1 MMSANP
7 FSLEGKTIL
16 VTGAS
21 SGIGRGIAIE
31 CSKMGAKLVING
43 RNEARLNETLS
54 NLEGNGHIA
63 IISDLTNQEGFDKL
77 VADCPEINGFVPC
90 AGIPKISNVKH
101 ISRRDLSEIVEI
113 NQNVPI
119 LLTSALLKKKKLQKK
134 SSIVF
139 IASLSGIYVANPG
152 DSLYSATK
160 GAINGFAKGAALE
173 LAPQGTRVNTLCPG
187 FTPTSILES
196 SKEMF
201 SEEEV
206 MASTNGKFPLN
217 RLGKPEDIAYA
228 AIYLLSDASSW
239 VTGAELK
246 IDGGYSLI

>member
-1 MMSANP
+1 MQTNP

-21 SGIGRGIAIE
+21 SGIGRGIAVE

-43 RNEARLNETLS
+43 RNEKRLNETFEMLAG
-54 NLEGNGHIA
+54 EGHQA
-63 IISDLTNQEGFDKL
+63 IVADLVSQDGFDAL
-77 VADCPEINGFVPC
+77 VEACPLINGFVPC
-90 AGIPKISNVKH
+90 AGIPKIGNVKH
-101 ISRRDLSEIVEI
+101 ITRKDLNDIVEI

-119 LLTSALLKKKKLQKK
+119 LLMSTLLKKKKLQKM

-139 IASLSGIYVANPG
+139 IASLSGIYVSNPG

-173 LAPQGTRVNTLCPG
+173 LAAQGTRVNTLCPG
-187 FTPTSILES
+187 LVPTSILES
-196 SKEMF
+196 SKELF
-201 SEEEV
+201 SEEAV
-206 MASTNGKFPLN
+206 MASTKGKYPLN
-217 RLGKPEDIAYA
+217 RLGKPEDIAFA

-239 VTGAELK
+239 VTGADFK
-246 IDGGYSLI
+246 IDGGYSLL

>member
-1 MMSANP
+1 MQTNP

-21 SGIGRGIAIE
+21 SGIGRGIAVE
-31 CSKMGAKLVING
+31 CSKMGARLVING
-43 RNEARLNETLS
+43 RNEKRLNETFEMLV
-54 NLEGNGHIA
+54 GKGHQA
-63 IISDLTNQEGFDKL
+63 IVADLVLQDGFDEI
-77 VADCPEINGFVPC
+77 VEACPPINGFVPC

-101 ISRRDLSEIVEI
+101 ITRKDLNDIVEI

-119 LLTSALLKKKKLQKK
+119 LLMSALLKKKKLQKE

-173 LAPQGTRVNTLCPG
+173 LAAQGTRVNTLCPG

-196 SKEMF
+196 SKELF
-201 SEEEV
+201 SEETV
-206 MASTNGKFPLN
+206 MQSTKGKFPLN

-239 VTGAELK
+239 VTGADLK
-246 IDGGYSLI
+246 IDGGYSLQ

>member
-1 MMSANP
+1 MIENP

-21 SGIGRGIAIE
+21 SGIGRGIAVE

-43 RNEARLNETLS
+43 RNEKRLQETL
-54 NLEGNGHIA
+54 NQLQGEGHLPIL
-63 IISDLTNQEGFDKL
+63 SDLATQEGFDLL
-77 VADCPEINGFVPC
+77 VEQCPSINGFVPC
-90 AGIPKISNVKH
+90 AGIPKIGNVKH
-101 ISRRDLSEIVEI
+101 ISRKDLQEIVEI

-139 IASLSGIYVANPG
+139 IASLSGIFVANMG
-152 DSLYSATK
+152 DSLYSTTK
-160 GAINGFAKGAALE
+160 GAISGFAKGAALE
-173 LAPQGTRVNTLCPG
+173 LAAQGTRVNTLCPG
-187 FTPTSILES
+187 LTPTSILEMS
-196 SKEMF
+196 NEIF
-201 SEEEV
+201 SEEQL
-206 MASTNGKFPLN
+206 MKSTEGKFPMG

-239 VTGAELK
+239 VTGINMK
-246 IDGGYSLI
+246 IDGGYSLL

>member
-1 MMSANP
+1 MMYNP

-31 CSKMGAKLVING
+31 CSKMGARLVING
-43 RNEARLNETLS
+43 RNVARLKETFDS
-54 NLEGNGHIA
+54 LEGSNHMYIVA
-63 IISDLTNQEGFDKL
+63 DLTSQEGFDKL
-77 VADCPEINGFVPC
+77 VDECPEINGFVPC
-90 AGIPKISNVKH
+90 AGIPKINTIKH
-101 ISRRDLSEIVEI
+101 ISRSDLSEIVEI

-119 LLTSALLKKKKLQKK
+119 LLTSRLLKKKKLKK
-134 SSIVF
+134 QSSIVF

-173 LAPQGTRVNTLCPG
+173 LAAQGTRVNTLCPG
-187 FTPTSILES
+187 FTPTNILES
-196 SKEMF
+196 SKELF
-201 SEEEV
+201 SEETV
-206 MASTNGKFPLN
+206 MESTKGKFPLN

-239 VTGAELK
+239 VTGANLK
-246 IDGGYSLI
+246 IDGGYSLL